1 MKFPPPPPPI
11 PEPALGAADGL
22 PLPDGVAVQSRLLAR
37 MAYDPNQTILQL
49 EFRSGTVYQYFQVPH
64 QTYQDLFQ
72 ADSKGAY
79 FNRHIRSVFRCARLG
94 ARSIPPRPTPAVPR

>member
-1 MKFPPPPPPI
+1 MRFPPPSLPI
-11 PEPALGAADGL
+11 PESPPGAADDP
-22 PLPDGVAVQSRLLAR
+22 PLSDGVALQSRLLAS

-49 EFRSGTVYQYFQVPH
+49 EFHDGTVYRYFQVPH
-64 QTYQDLFQ
+64 QTYQDLFH

-79 FNRHIRSVFRCARLG
+79 FNRHIRSVFRCARLA